1 MKNLKNINEFDQ
13 GPLLNIELEKGGKI
27 LEPNATTITNFVVEI
42 KKLFVSFGK
51 KNKVLNG
58 LNLNLKKGENLIVL
72 GRSGSGKSIAIKCLV
87 GLIRPDGGIVKVFG
101 TDVCKLDLDGLN
113 EIRLRIGF
121 LFQNGA
127 LYDSMTV
134 RQNLAFTFLRHTK
147 KDYSDE
153 VDQKILETLESVG
166 LAEAID
172 KFPSELSGGMRK
184 RAGLARTLILKPEL
198 MLYDEPTTGLDAIT
212 SREISELIKSIQT
225 KYKTSSIIITHD
237 LACAKTT
244 GDRVVILKDGI
255 IGAEGTYEELEKSK
269 DEWVRSFFE

>member
-1 MKNLKNINEFDQ
+1 MKISKKTESLNNE
-13 GPLLNIELEKGGKI
+13 
-27 LEPNATTITNFVVEI
+27 TTPSAKENGDEFAQKTLGRISNSVVEI
-42 KKLFVSFGK
+42 KNLYVSFGK
-51 KNKVLNG
+51 KNKVLTG
-58 LNLNLKKGENLIVL
+58 FNLTLKKGENLIVL

-87 GLIRPDGGIVKVFG
+87 GLIRPDIGVVKVFG
-101 TDVCKLDLDGLN
+101 TDVCKIDLDGLN
-113 EIRLRIGF
+113 EVRLRIGF

-184 RAGLARTLILKPEL
+184 RAGLVRTLILKPEL